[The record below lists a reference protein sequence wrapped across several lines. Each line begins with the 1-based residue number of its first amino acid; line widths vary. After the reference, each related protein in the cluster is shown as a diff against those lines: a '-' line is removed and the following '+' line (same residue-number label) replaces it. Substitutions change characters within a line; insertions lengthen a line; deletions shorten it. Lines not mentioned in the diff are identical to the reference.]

1 MEKEKES
8 FLQGESFQDVDPKFA
23 ESRLVPLLDQL
34 FELIKLE
41 FSHTLN
47 SVKRMDLFDGMY
59 KIIKDFERLGWLK
72 VELRRAARGYF
83 DERTKDAIK
92 KAFLTSSEPVNVLY
106 DELLA
111 IERLIKENAETLK
124 KKK

>member
-1 MEKEKES
+1 M
-8 FLQGESFQDVDPKFA
+8 
-23 ESRLVPLLDQL
+23 
-34 FELIKLE
+34 
-41 FSHTLN
+41 
-47 SVKRMDLFDGMY
+47 
-59 KIIKDFERLGWLK
+59 
-72 VELRRAARGYF
+72 ELRRAARGYF

-124 KKK
+124 KKKEEQATNEERVNQILNDSEKSG

>member
-47 SVKRMDLFDGMY
+47 SVKRMDLFV
-59 KIIKDFERLGWLK
+59 LK
-72 VELRRAARGYF
+72 PLN
-83 DERTKDAIK
+83 IP
-92 KAFLTSSEPVNVLY
+92 FLFLPQILF
-106 DELLA
+106 L
-111 IERLIKENAETLK
+111 
-124 KKK
+124 